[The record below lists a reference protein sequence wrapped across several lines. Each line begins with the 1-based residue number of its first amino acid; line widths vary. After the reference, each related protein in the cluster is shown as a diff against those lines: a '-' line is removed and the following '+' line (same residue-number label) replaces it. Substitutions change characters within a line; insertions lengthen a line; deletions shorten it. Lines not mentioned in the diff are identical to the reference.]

1 MTQRRSYACAP
12 APLSSIFS
20 PKIRGESV
28 EEIGARGGG
37 FTLADAVE
45 TRAEHHPGDED
56 QIHVYVNGV
65 ISDHVTSLR
74 AAEVSRG
81 ILGLRGKIVLKH
93 SVGVPI
99 GAGLGTS
106 ASLALTTILTLFR
119 IAGRGISLM
128 SACKLVHEIEVR
140 CGTGLNS
147 EAGFLSSGLVLV
159 LEAGAPPRLK
169 IDSIP
174 LPRDSVLIVIAATP
188 VEKQRI
194 LGRRSLEEIEEIGD
208 RKISEILENPTPENF
223 LEKSREFALEAGLA
237 TERVQ
242 EIFEELGRLPVI
254 GYAQNMIGEAC
265 HALALRRDA
274 EVIVK
279 KLREVFPEYFVE
291 MFEVGGLASSFIEA

>member
-20 PKIRGESV
+20 PKIHGESL

-45 TRAEHHPGDED
+45 TRAEHYPGDED
-56 QIHVYVNGV
+56 QIQVYVNGV
-65 ISDHVTSLR
+65 KSDHVTSLR
-74 AAEVSRG
+74 AAEVSRR
-81 ILGLRGKIVLKH
+81 ILGLRGRIILKH
-93 SVGVPI
+93 SVDVPI

-106 ASLALTTILTLFR
+106 ASLALATILALFR

-128 SACKLVHEIEVR
+128 SACKLVHEIEVG

-147 EAGFLSSGLVLV
+147 EAGFLSSGLILV

-174 LPRDSVLIVIAATP
+174 LPRDSVLIVIAASP
-188 VEKQRI
+188 VEKHRI
-194 LGRRSLEEIEEIGD
+194 LGRGCLEEIEEMGD
-208 RKISEILENPTPENF
+208 RKINEILENPTPENF

-237 TERVQ
+237 TERVR

-265 HALALRRDA
+265 HALALRKDA
-274 EVIVK
+274 EAIVK

>member
-1 MTQRRSYACAP
+1 LTQRRSYACAP

-45 TRAEHHPGDED
+45 TCAEHYPGDEGRI
-56 QIHVYVNGV
+56 QVYVNGM

-74 AAEVSRG
+74 AAEVSRR
-81 ILGLRGKIVLKH
+81 ILGLRGGIVLKH
-93 SVGVPI
+93 SVSVPI

-106 ASLALTTILTLFR
+106 ASLALTTILALFR

-128 SACKLVHEIEVR
+128 NACRLVHEIEVE

-174 LPRDSVLIVIAATP
+174 LPRDSVLIVIAAGP
-188 VEKQRI
+188 VEKHRI
-194 LGRRSLEEIEEIGD
+194 LGRRGLEEIEDMGD
-208 RKISEILENPTPENF
+208 RKIGEILENPTPENF

-265 HALALRRDA
+265 HALVLRRDA
-274 EVIVK
+274 ETIVK
-279 KLREVFPEYFVE
+279 RLREIFPEYFVE

>member
-237 TERVQ
+237 TERVR

-274 EVIVK
+274 ETIIK
-279 KLREVFPEYFVE
+279 RLREIFPEYFVNV
-291 MFEVGGLASSFIEA
+291 FDVSVLASSSIEA

>member
-274 EVIVK
+274 GVIVK

>member
-1 MTQRRSYACAP
+1 LNQRRSYACAP

-20 PKIRGESV
+20 PKIRGESI
-28 EEIGARGGG
+28 EEIGAKGGG

-65 ISDHVTSLR
+65 MSDHATSLR
-74 AAEVSRG
+74 AAEVSRR
-81 ILGLRGKIVLKH
+81 ILGLRGRIVLKH

-106 ASLALTTILTLFR
+106 ASLALTTILALFR
-119 IAGRGISLM
+119 IASRGISLM
-128 SACKLVHEIEVR
+128 SACRLVHEIEVR

-147 EAGFLSSGLVLV
+147 EAGFLSSGLILV

-174 LPRDSVLIVIAATP
+174 LPRDSMLIVIAASP

-194 LGRRSLEEIEEIGD
+194 LGRGGLEEIEEIGD
-208 RKISEILENPTPENF
+208 RKIGEILRNPTPENF

-274 EVIVK
+274 ETIVK
-279 KLREVFPEYFVE
+279 RLREIFPEYFVNV
-291 MFEVGGLASSFIEA
+291 FEVGGLASSFIEA